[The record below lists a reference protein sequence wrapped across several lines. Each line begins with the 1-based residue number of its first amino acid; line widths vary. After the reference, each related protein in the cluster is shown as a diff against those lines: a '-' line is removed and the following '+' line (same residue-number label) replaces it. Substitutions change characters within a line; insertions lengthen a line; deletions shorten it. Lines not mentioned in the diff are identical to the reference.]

1 MANSIDGV
9 GGSRINPA
17 QQQVQA
23 AEVRENERPAE
34 ERRER
39 EAPSDR
45 VSLTPEAQRLKAL
58 EANVAQ
64 QPVVDAQKVE
74 RIRNELAQGR
84 YQIDPERVADK
95 MMQFEQQV
103 FGAIKDG

>member
-9 GGSRINPA
+9 GGNHLDPT
-17 QQQVQA
+17 QQVKA
-23 AEVRENERPAE
+23 TEVREHERPIDA
-34 ERRER
+34 RRER
-39 EAPSDR
+39 ETPGDR

-58 EANVAQ
+58 EASVAQ

-103 FGAIKDG
+103 FGASKDG